1 MRGHLGRSR
10 PVVLVGLVAVLSL
23 AGIGAASARNAPGDD
38 PSQPSLA
45 IEGPV
50 KNRRP
55 PQNTTPPVITGQ
67 AQVGQS
73 LSSSSGSWSGTQ
85 PMTFSYQWQRCDGSG
100 ASCTNLSGATASSY
114 TTVST
119 DQGATLRTL
128 VTATN
133 NAGQASAQ
141 SAAFGSIAAA
151 GGGGGGGG
159 GGTQKLYWGAWIGS
173 QFTGTDAPWDM
184 NAVADFEK
192 LTGKPL
198 SLINFSSPWQNCY
211 STCKNY
217 NFDTTA
223 FDNVRNHG
231 SIPFFSWGSD
241 SLPVSLN
248 EPNLNLGTII
258 AGNWDSYITTWAT
271 SAKNWGHPFFLRFNW
286 EMNGNWFP
294 WSEGV
299 NGNTSGQFVKAWRHV
314 HDIFTSVGATNATWV
329 WCPNVDPSGS
339 FTPLSTLY
347 PGDSYVDWTCLNGYN
362 RNVPW
367 QSFDE
372 IFGSTYDLVHALAPS
387 KPMIVG
393 EIAST
398 EVGGSKPKW
407 IADLLRELPSRYP
420 AIRGFLWFEKYA
432 GNAYPIETSRG
443 SRSAFRRGIAS
454 PVYVANLYESL
465 RGGTIRPPGP

>member
-1 MRGHLGRSR
+1 M
-10 PVVLVGLVAVLSL
+10 
-23 AGIGAASARNAPGDD
+23 
-38 PSQPSLA
+38 
-45 IEGPV
+45 

-55 PQNTTPPVITGQ
+55 PQNTAPPVITGQ

-114 TTVST
+114 TTVSA

-141 SAAFGSIAAA
+141 SAPFGPIAAA

-159 GGTQKLYWGAWIGS
+159 SQKLYWGAWIGS

-271 SAKNWGHPFFLRFNW
+271 AAKNWGHPFFLRFNW

-299 NGNTSGQFVKAWRHV
+299 NGNTSGQYVKAWRHV
-314 HDIFTSVGATNATWV
+314 HDIFTSVGATNVTWV
-329 WCPNVDPSGS
+329 WCPNVDPYNSH
-339 FTPLSTLY
+339 TPLSGLY
-347 PGDSYVDWTCLNGYN
+347 PGDAYVDWTCLDGYN
-362 RNVPW
+362 FDTPW
-367 QSFDE
+367 SSFDQLY
-372 IFGSTYDLVHALAPS
+372 GSTYNTLVGSIAPT
-387 KPMIVG
+387 KPVVIG
-393 EIAST
+393 EQAST
-398 EVGGSKPKW
+398 ENGGSKASWITSMLANMPTKYPKVG
-407 IADLLRELPSRYP
+407 AV
-420 AIRGFLWFEKYA
+420 LWFEKYDS
-432 GNAYPIETSRG
+432 GMDWPIETSA
-443 SRSAFRRGIAS
+443 SATSAFASGISSGTYAT
-454 PVYVANLYESL
+454 NQFGSL
-465 RGGTIRPPGP
+465 GGGPIKPLS